1 MIRLSAA
8 IIVLLSLAFIPLSC
22 QQPELVVG
30 SKQFTESVIL
40 GELIALLAEDSNI
53 PTTHFRELG
62 GTQLVFQGLCNGDID
77 IYPEYTGTIAKEILA
92 GRTIDSDA
100 EMQAALQEQGVLM
113 SRPLGFN
120 NTYALG
126 MKKSRAAELGIESVS
141 DLLRH
146 PKLRFGFS
154 SEFMDREDGW
164 RNLQRHYNLPQTEV
178 KGLDHDLAYHQLRLD
193 AIDVIDVYS
202 TDAKITMFDLAVL
215 EDDLAY
221 FPRYDAVLLYRA
233 DLPTRHPQ
241 ATRSILRLEE
251 SISQSAMTS
260 ANGRTE
266 LDRLSEGRVARDMLE
281 QQFGVSH
288 EFKEESVATRIWNLT
303 IEHVNLVRKSLIPA
317 IVIAVILGIVA
328 SRHRQFAQFI
338 LAVVGIIQTIPALA
352 LLVILMPPMAGLGLT
367 SLGLGSATAVTA
379 LFLYSLLPIVR
390 NTYEGLRGIP
400 SEFQESAAAL
410 GLPPLFRLV
419 KIELPL
425 ASRSILAGIKTA
437 AVINVGFATLG
448 ALIGAGGFGQ
458 PIITGM
464 RLNDTA
470 LILQGAIPAAILA
483 LLVQGGF
490 EIAERYCVPRGLRLK
505 GGE

>member
-1 MIRLSAA
+1 MIRSSAA
-8 IIVLLSLAFIPLSC
+8 FVALITLAFVPLSC
-22 QQPELVVG
+22 QQSEIIVG

-40 GELIALLAEDSNI
+40 GEMIALLAEDSDI

-62 GTQLVFQGLCNGDID
+62 GTQLVFQGLCNGEID

-92 GRTIDSDA
+92 GRAIDSDA
-100 EMQAALQEQGVLM
+100 DMQAALQEQGILM

-120 NTYALG
+120 NTYAMG
-126 MKKSRAAELGIESVS
+126 MKKSRAAELGIETIS

-146 PKLRFGFS
+146 PKLVFGFS

-164 RNLQRHYNLPQTEV
+164 RNLQRHYNLPQRDV

-221 FPRYDAVLLYRA
+221 FPRYDALLLYRA
-233 DLPTRHPQ
+233 DLPTRYPL
-241 ATRSILRLEE
+241 ATRSILRLEDNV
-251 SISQSAMTS
+251 SQSEMTS
-260 ANGRTE
+260 ANGRAE
-266 LDRLSEGRVARDMLE
+266 LDRLSEARVASEVLE
-281 QQFGVSH
+281 QRFGISRRL
-288 EFKEESVATRIWNLT
+288 KEESVATRIGKHT
-303 IEHVNLVRKSLIPA
+303 IEHIDLVRKSLLPA
-317 IVIAVILGIVA
+317 IVFAVILGIVA
-328 SRHRQFAQFI
+328 SRHRNFAQFI

-352 LLVILMPPMAGLGLT
+352 LLVILMPPMAGLGLA
-367 SLGLGSATAVTA
+367 SIGLGSATAVTA

-390 NTYEGLRGIP
+390 NTYEGLSGIA

-410 GLPPLFRLV
+410 GLPSLFRLV

-437 AVINVGFATLG
+437 AVINIGFATLG